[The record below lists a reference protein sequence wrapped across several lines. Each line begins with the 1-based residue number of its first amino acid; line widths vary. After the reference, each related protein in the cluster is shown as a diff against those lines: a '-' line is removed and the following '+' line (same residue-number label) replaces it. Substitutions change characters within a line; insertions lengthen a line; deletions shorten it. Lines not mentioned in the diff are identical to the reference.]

1 MNDKL
6 YTEFVIL
13 HTKPTKLTPAKR
25 ALLQCALSG
34 SGTHCGHTFRA
45 YLSLKLSFNTDY
57 TAQNTVTMEDEIS
70 SSQLFPLEDVD
81 MSELLSND
89 EWNSF
94 EFSEFRPLT
103 QSSDFEEEKVRK
115 R

>member
-1 MNDKL
+1 ML
-6 YTEFVIL
+6 CSS
-13 HTKPTKLTPAKR
+13 
-25 ALLQCALSG
+25 LLVSA
-34 SGTHCGHTFRA
+34 SGTHCDHTFRA
-45 YLSLKLSFNTDY
+45 YLSLKINFNTDH
-57 TAQNTVTMEDEIS
+57 TDLNTVPMEDEIS
-70 SSQLFPLEDVD
+70 SSQLLPLEDVD

>member
-1 MNDKL
+1 
-6 YTEFVIL
+6 
-13 HTKPTKLTPAKR
+13 
-25 ALLQCALSG
+25 
-34 SGTHCGHTFRA
+34 
-45 YLSLKLSFNTDY
+45 
-57 TAQNTVTMEDEIS
+57 MEDEIS
-70 SSQLFPLEDVD
+70 SSQLYPLADID
-81 MSELLSND
+81 MSELMSND